1 MDEWL
6 KDFISYI
13 ASEKGLSRNTIA
25 AYETDLRKFSAFLQ
39 ANGIPDFKKVDG
51 ETLFLYLEHLNR
63 HKFACSS
70 IARTLVTIK
79 VFYRFLKRE
88 NLIESNF
95 AKYFALPKLW
105 QLLPDVL
112 APFEVEHLIEQPDIG
127 VFDGARDKA
136 ILELL
141 YSSGLR
147 VSEVCSLDIRDVD
160 DQFVRVLGKGNKE
173 RLVPIGQKA
182 IQAIDSYSPFRDWFA
197 DEKHSKLFLT
207 NKGKPLSRIAI
218 WRMIKLY
225 ASKAGIAKNVSP
237 HTLRH
242 CFATHLL
249 DNGAEL
255 RVIQE
260 MLGHASI
267 SSTER
272 YTHISRG
279 HLHKAF
285 EQFHPRP

>member
-1 MDEWL
+1 MDEWV
-6 KDFISYI
+6 KDFLSYI
-13 ASEKGLSRNTIA
+13 ASEKGLSQNTIA
-25 AYETDLRKFSAFLQ
+25 AYETDLRKFHAFLRSY
-39 ANGIPDFKKVDG
+39 GIHNAKEIDG
-51 ETLFLYLEHLNR
+51 DTLFLYLEHMNK
-63 HKFACSS
+63 HKFASSS
-70 IARTLVTIK
+70 IARTLVAIK
-79 VFYRFLKRE
+79 VFFRFLKRE
-88 NLIESNF
+88 NLIETNF

-105 QLLPDVL
+105 QLIPDVL
-112 APFEVEHLIEQPDIG
+112 APFEVEKLIEQPDISL
-127 VFDGARDKA
+127 FDGCRDKA

-147 VSEVCSLDIRDVD
+147 VSEIYRLEIRDVD
-160 DQFVRVLGKGNKE
+160 DEFVRVLGKGNKE
-173 RLVPIGQKA
+173 RLVPVGQKA
-182 IQAIDSYSPFRDWFA
+182 IQSIDSYHHFRDVLA
-197 DEKHSKLFLT
+197 NEKQNKLFVT
-207 NKGKPLSRIAI
+207 NKGKSLTRIAI

-225 ASKAGIAKNVSP
+225 ASQAGITKNVSP

-260 MLGHASI
+260 MLGHANI
-267 SSTER
+267 GSTER
-272 YTHISRG
+272 YTHISRA